1 MSTDIDI
8 NKLRNNYQ
16 TVMLN
21 KQIAKKNPFAQF
33 QLWFDEVLASELSE
47 PNAMNLATVSKE
59 GEVSSRML
67 LLKTFDETGF
77 VFFTNYNSS
86 KAQDI
91 QSTKNAAINFWWD
104 MLYRQVRIDG
114 RVEKIPR
121 EDSVEY
127 FHSRPVGSQIGAIAS
142 QQSRVIKNYTA
153 LEKEYQRLEQ
163 YYKNQEIPCPEH
175 WGGYRVIPKLF
186 EFWQGRPNRLHDRL
200 RYTQTST
207 EAWSIERLSP

>member
-16 TVMLN
+16 TVILN

-59 GEVSSRML
+59 GEVSSRMV

-91 QSTKNAAINFWWD
+91 QSTKIAAINFWWD

-121 EDSVEY
+121 EDSVGY

-142 QQSRVIKNYTA
+142 QQSRVIKNYTV

>member
-47 PNAMNLATVSKE
+47 PNAMNLATASKE
-59 GEVSSRML
+59 GEVSSRMV

-91 QSTKNAAINFWWD
+91 QSTKNVAINFWWD

>member
-47 PNAMNLATVSKE
+47 PNAMNLATASKE
-59 GEVSSRML
+59 GEVSSRMV

-91 QSTKNAAINFWWD
+91 QSMKNVAINFWWD